1 MSDTF
6 ERSYEQQLN
15 EMMERERT
23 REESERN
30 SEVTE
35 RVMEATEAELE
46 LTMQRAQELSLTDQ
60 ECMTELA
67 QGYLQDA
74 LEMGIEQKM
83 LAGLTEQLE
92 TKKQQRLEAYALLQT
107 RLQQKAA

>member
-1 MSDTF
+1 MDTL
-6 ERSYEQQLN
+6 ERNYEHQLN
-15 EMMERERT
+15 EMMERERE
-23 REESERN
+23 REKSERN

-35 RVMEATEAELE
+35 RVMEATEMELE

-60 ECMTELA
+60 ECMTQLA

-83 LAGLTEQLE
+83 LAGLFEQLE
-92 TKKQQRLEAYALLQT
+92 SKKQQRLEAYALLQA
-107 RLQQKAA
+107 RLQQRAA

>member
-1 MSDTF
+1 MDTL
-6 ERSYEQQLN
+6 ERNYEHQLN
-15 EMMERERT
+15 EMMERERE
-23 REESERN
+23 REKSERN

-35 RVMEATEAELE
+35 RVMEATEMELE

-60 ECMTELA
+60 ECMTQLA

-83 LAGLTEQLE
+83 LAGLSEQLE
-92 TKKQQRLEAYALLQT
+92 SKKQQRFEAYALLQA
-107 RLQQKAA
+107 RLQQRAA